1 MIFVPKMAK
10 KKKEEEIEE
19 VEQEE
24 KAVENAV
31 EEMESDEESHY
42 YAKKKEEAPRLMGIC
57 GDLDEEKAGELMYGM
72 IALYENG
79 ATYKLS
85 DPTDEN
91 SDILVSYSP
100 FEFIISTL
108 GGNAQEMFGLHDLMR
123 VIRDKCDIHTVGL
136 GKVFSAGTLLLA
148 SGTKGKRRIGKNCR
162 VMIHAV
168 LGGNHGS
175 LHNLEN
181 EMDEI
186 RWTQDRYIEAMVEE
200 TNMSKAH
207 LKKILNRKVN
217 AYFTAEEAVE
227 LGIADIIF

>member
-1 MIFVPKMAK
+1 MIFTPQFAAK
-10 KKKEEEIEE
+10 KKKEEAEEPE
-19 VEQEE
+19 VEQEAE
-24 KAVENAV
+24 QEAV
-31 EEMESDEESHY
+31 Y
-42 YAKKKEEAPRLMGIC
+42 YAQKKDEPPRLIGIC
-57 GDLDEEKAGELMYGM
+57 GDLDEEKAGELLYGM
-72 IALYENG
+72 ISLYEAG
-79 ATYKLS
+79 ATYQLA

-91 SDILVSYSP
+91 SDILASYAP

-108 GGNAQEMFGLHDLMR
+108 GGSAQEMFGLHDIMR
-123 VIRDKCDIHTVGL
+123 VIRENCDIHTVGL

-175 LHNLEN
+175 IHNLEN

-186 RWTQDRYIEAMVEE
+186 RWVQERYIEAMVEE
-200 TNMSKAH
+200 TNMSKTH

>member
-1 MIFVPKMAK
+1 MIFHMDFAEKNKEAED
-10 KKKEEEIEE
+10 EEEKKPLTIL
-19 VEQEE
+19 E
-24 KAVENAV
+24 KN
-31 EEMESDEESHY
+31 
-42 YAKKKEEAPRLMGIC
+42 EEAPRVMGLC
-57 GDLDEEKAGELMYGM
+57 GDLDEEKAGELLYGM
-72 IALYENG
+72 ISLYESG
-79 ATYKLS
+79 IAYSLKDPEDEKS
-85 DPTDEN
+85 DV
-91 SDILVSYSP
+91 LVSYQP

-108 GGNAQEMFGLHDLMR
+108 GGNAQEMFGLHDMMR
-123 VIRDKCDIHTVGL
+123 VLRQSCEIHTIGL

-162 VMIHAV
+162 VMIHSV

-186 RWTQDRYIEAMVEE
+186 RWTQDRYIEAMVQE

>member
-1 MIFVPKMAK
+1 MIFTPQFAAK
-10 KKKEEEIEE
+10 KKKEEVEEPE
-19 VEQEE
+19 VEQEAE
-24 KAVENAV
+24 QEAV
-31 EEMESDEESHY
+31 Y
-42 YAKKKEEAPRLMGIC
+42 YAQKKDEPPRLIGIC
-57 GDLDEEKAGELMYGM
+57 GDLDEEKAGELLYGM
-72 IALYENG
+72 ISLYEAG
-79 ATYKLS
+79 ATYQLA

-91 SDILVSYSP
+91 SDILASYAP

-108 GGNAQEMFGLHDLMR
+108 GGSAQEMFGLHDIMR
-123 VIRDKCDIHTVGL
+123 VIRENCDIHTVGL

-175 LHNLEN
+175 IHNLEN

-186 RWTQDRYIEAMVEE
+186 RWVQERYIEAMVEE
-200 TNMSKAH
+200 TNMSKTH